1 MISKI
6 NMKVLWGKN
15 GMEKIKEYLERNSK
29 QITEII
35 ESEDVYRIEDISEL
49 TKLNCQIAE
58 TYIKIVGDKDATIS
72 SPKKGT
78 RTAKKQK

>member
-1 MISKI
+1 
-6 NMKVLWGKN
+6 
-15 GMEKIKEYLERNSK
+15 MEKIKEYLERNSK

-58 TYIKIVGDKDATIS
+58 TYIKIVGDKDAIIS
-72 SPKKGT
+72 PPKKGT
-78 RTAKKQK
+78 RTTKKQK

>member
-1 MISKI
+1 MKKI
-6 NMKVLWGKN
+6 Q
-15 GMEKIKEYLERNSK
+15 EYLERNSK

-35 ESEDVYRIEDISEL
+35 ESEDIYRIEDISEL

-72 SPKKGT
+72 PPKKGT
-78 RTAKKQK
+78 KTTKKQK